1 MTIGALNNRGSLPM
15 TVYYTFPGEST
26 ETFGFRVALWKHF
39 EI

>member
-1 MTIGALNNRGSLPM
+1 MTIGASSNRWSLPM

-26 ETFGFRVALWKHF
+26 ETLGFRVALWKDF